1 VSEQPPSAPQ
11 GKSNTPLILALVGA
25 AAAGGAYYYYGA
37 TSTPTEAAKELG
49 TQVDSARAVAENKL
63 GLKRSKDD
71 YQKVYNRIAETLE
84 KDDYDG
90 EFGRCRSRV
99 PSATEDVLTELVT
112 RLRWFPRPGRRP
124 SRLALVWY
132 LRCKCCRAPQ
142 PPLARSNMATFAIFS
157 PYTEGFQHRWL
168 VGII

>member
-1 VSEQPPSAPQ
+1 LTLPAISDVSEQPPSAPQ

-25 AAAGGAYYYYGA
+25 AAAGGGAYYYYGA

-49 TQVDSARAVAENKL
+49 TQVDSARAIAENKL

-90 EFGRCRSRV
+90 EFGRLSVRSAVSDRGRADAACDVAQMV
-99 PSATEDVLTELVT
+99 PSAPSSSVSLGT
-112 RLRWFPRPGRRP
+112 RLVPT
-124 SRLALVWY
+124 
-132 LRCKCCRAPQ
+132 
-142 PPLARSNMATFAIFS
+142 M
-157 PYTEGFQHRWL
+157 
-168 VGII
+168 